1 MIKCSPPDF
10 WVLNPVG
17 KSSSI
22 GRITLILRKFG
33 YPITPS

>member
-17 KSSSI
+17 KSSI